1 MAVTAIE
8 VKSRGP
14 WFGGQSFGE
23 VGPYEEVAGTIHFAA
38 DPDHPRN
45 RDITDLDLAPRN
57 ADGTVGFSADF
68 LIGRPANQK
77 RGRRGN
83 HRIFF
88 EVLNRGKR
96 RALRYFNSVEDSPDP
111 NALVDPG
118 NGFLMRHGYTVVWC
132 GWQPDVPPVEG
143 LMRMKVPDAVSSKGG
158 PLSGKIMVAFQP
170 NVRAQVQPLSDA
182 MHQPYP
188 TIDVRDPEATLI
200 VRDNEDGPDRVVPR
214 DQWSFANLVDGRVV
228 PDASHI
234 YTAPGFELGKMYQ
247 MLYTTIGA
255 PVIGLGLLAVRDIV
269 SFLKYGT
276 AVEGNPCAGDVEY
289 AYGFGSSQSGR
300 FLRHFLYLALN
311 EDEKGRMVF
320 DGLIPHVA
328 GGRRGEF
335 NQRFGQ
341 PSTPAKRSMGTL
353 FPFTDTEQT
362 DPETGKTGSLL
373 SRPAA
378 RGKVPKIM
386 LTNTSA
392 EYWRGD
398 GSLVHTDVDGTR
410 DVATSESVRIY
421 HFAGTHH
428 PSGFFPPTD
437 TFPFVGHRGKL
448 PLNSVDY
455 RPLTRAALVGLDR
468 WVTSG
473 DAPPSRYPRIG
484 DGTLVPPEQTADT
497 LKSIPGV
504 KFPAHV
510 PRTSRLDFGPGA
522 EAGLPTTV
530 PPGVGKDYRNLVPAV
545 DEDGNELGGIRLPD
559 VSVPL
564 ATHTG
569 WNLRHPEMGAPDQV
583 VGMFIGLLGS
593 TIAFPA
599 TSAERE
605 ASGDPRLSIEERYGS
620 KQDYLGR
627 VRKAAQTLVE
637 EGYLLEEDLE
647 LVIEQASQR
656 YDLFR
661 GAVKEP
667 HAADD

>member
-23 VGPYEEVAGTIHFAA
+23 LGPYEVVAGTVYFAA
-38 DPDHPRN
+38 DPEHPRN
-45 RDITDLDLAPRN
+45 RDITDLGLAPRD
-57 ADGTVGFSADF
+57 ADGAVGFSADF
-68 LIGRPANQK
+68 LIGRPADPQ
-77 RGRRGN
+77 RGD

-96 RALRYFNSVEDSPDP
+96 RALRCLNSVEDSPDP

-143 LMRMKVPDAVSSKGG
+143 LMRMKVPDAVSPDG
-158 PLSGKIMVAFQP
+158 PLSGKITVAFQP
-170 NVRAQVQPLSDA
+170 NVRAQVQALSDA
-182 MHQPYP
+182 MHHPCP
-188 TIDVRDPEATLI
+188 TIDVSDPEATLI
-200 VRDNEDGPDRVVPR
+200 VRDNEDGPDQVVPR
-214 DQWSFANLVDGRVV
+214 DQWSFARLVDGRVV

-234 YTAPGFELGKMYQ
+234 YTVPGFELGKMYQ
-247 MLYTTIGA
+247 VLYTTIGA

-269 SFLKYGT
+269 SFLKYVT

-289 AYGFGSSQSGR
+289 AFGFGASQSGR

-320 DGLIPHVA
+320 DGMIPHVA
-328 GGRRGEF
+328 GARRGEF

-341 PSTPAKRSMGTL
+341 PSSPAKRSVGTL
-353 FPFTDTEQT
+353 FPFTETEQI
-362 DPETGKTGSLL
+362 DPETGKTDSLL
-373 SRPAA
+373 SRLAA

-386 LTNTSA
+386 LTNTFA

-398 GSLVHTDVDGTR
+398 GSLIHTDVGGTI
-410 DVATSESVRIY
+410 DVAPSELVRIY

-428 PSGFFPPTD
+428 PSGFFPLTH
-437 TFPFVGHRGKL
+437 TFPYVGYSGKL
-448 PLNSVDY
+448 LLNSVDY

-473 DAPPSRYPRIG
+473 EAPPSRYPRIG
-484 DGTLVPPEQTADT
+484 DNTLVRPEQTANT
-497 LKSIPGV
+497 LESVPGI
-504 KFPAHV
+504 KLPAHL

-522 EAGLPTTV
+522 DAGVPTIV
-530 PPGVGKDYRNLVPAV
+530 PPVIGKAYQNLVPAV

-559 VSVPL
+559 VSMPL

-569 WNLRHPEMGAPDQV
+569 WNLRHPEMGAPDEV

-593 TIAFPA
+593 TTLFPA
-599 TSAERE
+599 TKAERE
-605 ASGDPRLSIEERYGS
+605 ALGDPRLSIEERYGS
-620 KQDYLGR
+620 KEDYLGR
-627 VRKAAQTLVE
+627 VRKAAQTLVD
-637 EGYLLEEDLE
+637 EGYLLEEDLGS
-647 LVIEQASQR
+647 VVGQASEC

-661 GAVKEP
+661 SVVKEP